1 MKSVLIV
8 DDIPENLYFLE
19 ALLKGNGIEPRSANN
34 GAEALESA
42 RNDPPDLILSDILM
56 PVMDG
61 FTLCREWRSDDR
73 LRRIPFIFYTATYT
87 GKKDEE
93 LALSLGADRYV
104 IKPQEPDVILNIIRE
119 VLADSDCVRE
129 LPSPTLPGDEGELL
143 KDYGEALFRKLEK
156 KTADLEQA
164 NRELEQKMVEKE
176 RLEEQL
182 RQAQKME
189 AIGRFSAGI
198 AHDFNNILTAIIGY
212 GTIMKMKMENDDPQ
226 QGNIDQ
232 ILTAADRAA
241 NLTRSLLT
249 FSRKQ
254 EMKLEPLDLNSII
267 RNLETFL
274 HRIIGEDIELKISL
288 HEEDIPIFADGGHM
302 EQVLMNLAANARDAM
317 PEGGILSIGTDIIE
331 INEEFIEMHGYG
343 SPGQYTLLTFSD
355 NGAGM
360 DETTRQRIFEPFFT
374 TKETGQGTGLGLS
387 IIYGIISQHNGHISV
402 YSEPGMGTTFRILL
416 PLLAGE
422 VVTSEAGVSHQ
433 PLKGGDETIL
443 VVDDEE
449 SIRQYLELFLTSL
462 GYRVLLAQG
471 GREAIDVFRDIKG
484 EVDLVLMDIIMPDID
499 GCKAALEIRSIKSN
513 IKIVFTSGY
522 PYDTI
527 YERRALGKDMLL
539 LMKPLTPTD
548 LAQTLRDAFDGEM
561 ATCS

>member
-1 MKSVLIV
+1 M
-8 DDIPENLYFLE
+8 
-19 ALLKGNGIEPRSANN
+19 
-34 GAEALESA
+34 
-42 RNDPPDLILSDILM
+42 
-56 PVMDG
+56 
-61 FTLCREWRSDDR
+61 
-73 LRRIPFIFYTATYT
+73 
-87 GKKDEE
+87 
-93 LALSLGADRYV
+93 
-104 IKPQEPDVILNIIRE
+104 
-119 VLADSDCVRE
+119 
-129 LPSPTLPGDEGELL
+129 L

-156 KTADLEQA
+156 KSADLEKA

-198 AHDFNNILTAIIGY
+198 AHDFNNILTAVIGY
-212 GTIMKMKMENDDPQ
+212 GTIMKMQMENDDPQ
-226 QGNIDQ
+226 QRNIDQ

-288 HEEDIPIFADGGHM
+288 HEDDIPIFADGGHM

-317 PEGGILSIGTDIIE
+317 PEGGILSIGTDIYE
-331 INEEFIEMHGYG
+331 INEEFIGMHGYG
-343 SPGQYTLLTFSD
+343 TPGPHTLLTFSD
-355 NGAGM
+355 NGVGM
-360 DETTRQRIFEPFFT
+360 DEATRQRIFEPFFT

-387 IIYGIISQHNGHISV
+387 IIYGIISQHKGHISV
-402 YSEPGMGTTFRILL
+402 YSEPGIGTTFRILL

-422 VVTSEAGVSHQ
+422 VVTSEAGVCHQ

-462 GYRVLLAQG
+462 GYRVLLAKG
-471 GREAIDVFRDIKG
+471 GREAIDVFRYMKQ

-499 GCKAALEIRSIKSN
+499 GCKAALEIRNIKSD

-522 PYDTI
+522 PYDLI
-527 YERRALGKDMLL
+527 RERKLLEKDMLL

-561 ATCS
+561 ATSS